1 MKDYVVR
8 SWKKLRIG
16 MLLLLLSF
24 IPVIGRFVFPLA
36 GRFIS
41 KTCPDFFW
49 GGERKEP
56 CDLNKIH
63 KKKQVPTPLIEP

>member
-24 IPVIGRFVFPLA
+24 IPVVGRFVFPLA

-41 KTCPDFFW
+41 KTYPDFFW
-49 GGERKEP
+49 GGEKRAM
-56 CDLNKIH
+56 
-63 KKKQVPTPLIEP
+63 